1 MSLERVPE
9 FNTYGGLFIMK
20 KLVLSAIAVAALSST
35 AMANKKG
42 DALAPSLKISG
53 NTIMN
58 VYAVNQHHHNN
69 GKGVALHFANDV
81 SDLFFL
87 VAGRT
92 ASGIEYKYK
101 INFQAY
107 SNASP
112 VVDQNYVEFNTKWG
126 TVQFGNVVGPED
138 SMVED
143 AGAIVGGTG
152 AFDGSYYKVFNFS
165 AFSMRGDD
173 NIGDTGYATKVVY
186 YSPELW
192 NFRFGAAY
200 TPDTTHLG
208 DEHLNT
214 NSIKHNPHVPGQRH
228 FWPKTA
234 KGVAVIGLH
243 NWAFGL
249 SYKKEWNNWG
259 INLNGAYINEDSY
272 LHATQAGVARK
283 KLHHTSAYQLG
294 TIVGYR
300 RACGHLIQVA
310 GGYLNNGH
318 SRGLKHDMVTR
329 AMNPA
334 AHHFAENYGFSST
347 GDGTGILAHGNSG
360 QAYNVGAAYTMG
372 AYKFAGSFQNMER
385 STGRGKARTRVYSA
399 TADVI
404 PVAGLKFYGEVDYVR
419 TNSNN
424 NAVNTWNSNLDGGFQ
439 DLDHKANRRN
449 CGTVFILGTKVS
461 F

>member
-1 MSLERVPE
+1 
-9 FNTYGGLFIMK
+9 MK
-20 KLVLSAIAVAALSST
+20 KLVLSAMAVAALSST

-42 DALAPSLKISG
+42 DALAPTLKISG

-58 VYAVNQHHHNN
+58 VYAVAQHHHNN

-87 VAGRT
+87 ISGRT

-107 SNASP
+107 SNAHP

-126 TVQFGNVVGPED
+126 TLQFGNVVGPED
-138 SMVED
+138 TMIED

-165 AFSMRGDD
+165 AFALRGDD
-173 NIGDTGYATKVVY
+173 NIGDTGYATKIVY
-186 YSPELW
+186 YSP
-192 NFRFGAAY
+192 NICHFRFGVAY
-200 TPDTTHLG
+200 TPHTAHLG
-208 DEHLNT
+208 DHHLDT
-214 NSIKHNPHVPGQRH
+214 NGLNGNHHVPGQRH

-234 KGVAVIGLH
+234 KGVDVIGLH

-249 SYKKEWNNWG
+249 SYKREWNNWG
-259 INLNGAYINEDSY
+259 INVNGAYINDQSY
-272 LHATQAGVARK
+272 LHATTPGVARK
-283 KLHHTSAYQLG
+283 KLHITSAYQLG
-294 TIVGYR
+294 TIIGYR

-318 SRGLKHDMVTR
+318 SRGLKHHMGTAITPTNNHLAQD
-329 AMNPA
+329 
-334 AHHFAENYGFSST
+334 YGFSAD
-347 GDGTGILAHGNSG
+347 GIGTGGLSHGNSG

-372 AYKFAGSFQNMER
+372 AYKFAAAYQEMWR
-385 STGRGKARTRVYSA
+385 STGDGKARTKVVSA
-399 TADVI
+399 TADVV
-404 PVAGLKFYGEVDYVR
+404 PVAGLKFYGEIDYVR
-419 TNSNN
+419 TNSNPL
-424 NAVNTWNSNLDGGFQ
+424 AVDTWNSNLPGGSANTH
-439 DLDHKANRRN
+439 HKANLKN
-449 CGTVFILGTKVS
+449 HGTVFILGTKIS